1 MQNDFLHRKLSF
13 APVLHSMAQEYKD
26 IIVDHN
32 KLEEVKNSTASII
45 NLEENQK
52 RIRNR
57 IARENTSYNKALER
71 INHTNDFVDVSTLL
85 KILNISK
92 SLCRILY
99 NGRPVGSG
107 FLISG
112 NVILTNHHVIADEIY
127 GKDCYVQFNYENG
140 IDGHL
145 LKWTKFKLDPSA
157 FFVTSSLDADAENS
171 LTGLDF
177 TMIAVETENEEKIKI
192 SDFPALELDGNFGKI
207 IKGESIIIIQHPG
220 GLPKKTTLNNNSF
233 FSESKDLLIYE
244 TDTLPGSSGSL
255 VLGLGTCEVIAL
267 HQKGIPKQDENGNVL
282 TKDGR
287 VADSNTPDEDID
299 WLGNAGIKI
308 SRILEVLD
316 KMKIE
321 GPQKEIKQ
329 KILERTKNNKK
340 ILNDKNPSGLPQP
353 QKPSPQKPKEQEK
366 AAFKGKVPFL
376 VMMKNSEKIIR
387 EFGKTVA
394 EKYDPDFELALAM
407 QISAVED
414 KQELFTLRMNVGN
427 RNPNEV
433 AQELL
438 TIRNIKHAEYDSE
451 ILLNT
456 TIENEETIASSKTLE
471 SLADDGSEKYFTDL
485 YGKLSPYVK
494 DFTSQDYR
502 KWNWKASGYSG
513 GITDVIGNSVKLVQF
528 DTGYVIHPKIIGA
541 FDFENDFDFVN
552 EDRDAHDDGGKTVAF
567 ADFGHG
573 GRTGSIIGG
582 NPGAVLQN
590 NMNGNAG
597 LLYQNRVK
605 IIPFRVA
612 KDVIILGRQAELA
625 RAVDSAI
632 AMGAKVITTSM
643 GLPPTLTTFQLAKKA
658 YEKGVIWVCAAG
670 NEVGEVVAPAVH
682 EGTIAVAASN
692 PMDAE
697 WKGSSR
703 GKEVDITAP
712 GMHIYVPRFEKKGVF
727 SMSYGH
733 GTSYATPH
741 VASAAVLWYHV
752 NREKLA
758 TYHGFEIVEAFR
770 YCLKKSARKSKD
782 LPAGFGAGIL
792 NIDALLKTPIPPK
805 SQLENAYKNVKIDA
819 VAARFR
825 TVTESIKMIWNG
837 LMRTKR
843 KWLNGEESLKYSEN
857 LSADASKTLEKL
869 NSSPEKPL
877 GNLSEEKQLEIFN
890 ELRKSV
896 L

>member
-13 APVLHSMAQEYKD
+13 EPFLHSLAEDYRD

-32 KLEEVKNSTASII
+32 KLEEVKHSTASII
-45 NLEENQK
+45 ELEENRK

-57 IARENTSYNKALER
+57 IARENTTYNKALER
-71 INHTNDFVDVSTLL
+71 INHANDFVDVSTLL

-92 SLCRILY
+92 SVCRILY
-99 NGRPVGSG
+99 NGKAVGTG

-112 NVILTNHHVIADEIY
+112 NVVLTNHHVIPDENY
-127 GKDCYVQFNYENG
+127 GSFCEVQFNYETG
-140 IDGHL
+140 IDG
-145 LKWTKFKLDPSA
+145 KMQQNTKFKLDPAS
-157 FFVTSSLDADAENS
+157 FFVSSTLDTDPDNKLS
-171 LTGLDF
+171 GLDF
-177 TMIAVETENEEKIKI
+177 TMIAVEAENEEKSKI
-192 SDFPALELDGNFGKI
+192 SDFAALELDGNFGKI

-255 VLGLGTCEVIAL
+255 VLALGTCEVIAL

-287 VADSNTPDEDID
+287 IADSNTPDEEID

-308 SRILEVLD
+308 SRILETLD
-316 KMKIE
+316 KMPLSGLQNDI
-321 GPQKEIKQ
+321 KE
-329 KILERTKNNKK
+329 KILARTKENKK
-340 ILNDKNPSGLPQP
+340 VLSDNAPKKIPAQP
-353 QKPSPQKPKEQEK
+353 KKDTAKEKEEQKPVNMGKN
-366 AAFKGKVPFL
+366 AFL
-376 VMMKNSEKIIR
+376 ILMKNSEKVIR
-387 EFGKTVA
+387 EFQKTVS
-394 EKYDPDFELALAM
+394 EKYGPYFEFALAM
-407 QISAVED
+407 QITAIED
-414 KQELFTLRMNVGN
+414 QQELFVLKINTGRQ
-427 RNPNEV
+427 NPNDV
-433 AQELL
+433 AQELQK
-438 TIRNIKHAEYDSE
+438 IKNVKHAEYDSE
-451 ILLNT
+451 LLLNT
-456 TIENEETIASSKTLE
+456 TIENEKTIAITE
-471 SLADDGSEKYFTDL
+471 SLGSKDDGSEKYFTDL
-485 YGKLSPYVK
+485 YGKTSSYVK
-494 DFTSQDYR
+494 DFTSDEFR
-502 KWNWKASGYSG
+502 KWAWKAIGYSG
-513 GITDVIGNSVKLVQF
+513 SVKDIIGNSVKLVQF
-528 DTGYVIHPKIIGA
+528 DTGYVVHPKIIGA
-541 FDFENDFDFVN
+541 FDFENDFDFVSD
-552 EDRDAHDDGGKTVAF
+552 DRDAHEDINKSFSV

-582 NPGAVLQN
+582 NPTAVLQN

-597 LLYQNRVK
+597 LLYQNKVK

-625 RAVDSAI
+625 KAVDAAI
-632 AMGAKVITTSM
+632 AMGAKIITTSM

-658 YEKGVIWVCAAG
+658 YENGVIWVCAAG

-692 PMDAE
+692 PMDSE

-752 NREKLA
+752 NREKLSA
-758 TYHGFEIVEAFR
+758 YHGFEIVEAFR
-770 YCLKKSARKSKD
+770 YSLKKSARKSSS
-782 LPAGFGAGIL
+782 LPQGFGAGIL
-792 NIDALLKTPIPPK
+792 NIDALLKVPLPPK
-805 SQLENAYKNVKIDA
+805 STLQNAYKNVKIDA
-819 VAARFR
+819 VAAKFR

-843 KWLNGEESLKYSEN
+843 KVFNGEESLMLNEKISDHAQE
-857 LSADASKTLEKL
+857 TLAKL
-869 NSSPEKPL
+869 QTSPQEVVN
-877 GNLSEEKQLEIFN
+877 NLSEEQQLEKYN
-890 ELRKSV
+890 QLRKLV